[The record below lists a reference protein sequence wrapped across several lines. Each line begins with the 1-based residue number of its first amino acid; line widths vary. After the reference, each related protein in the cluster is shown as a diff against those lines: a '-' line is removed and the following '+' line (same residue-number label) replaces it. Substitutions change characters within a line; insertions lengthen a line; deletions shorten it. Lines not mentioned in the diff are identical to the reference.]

1 MVRII
6 ISAGFFAQPAEH
18 LEHNRLGWVVYAI
31 KRRMLAPGISQI
43 IRDRQIAVGL
53 FFFADTVNRPNH
65 PLLALHINRPVA
77 VVVENIDRF
86 AALLTLKQQVC
97 AANDCLALG
106 RNNLK
111 RRDPVNIN
119 IWHKNDVASRARAD
133 IIHVKRSG
141 IVGNRLTNN
150 DVGLGQ
156 LAAGFVFVKRSPN
169 TA

>member
-1 MVRII
+1 M
-6 ISAGFFAQPAEH
+6 
-18 LEHNRLGWVVYAI
+18 
-31 KRRMLAPGISQI
+31 
-43 IRDRQIAVGL
+43 
-53 FFFADTVNRPNH
+53 
-65 PLLALHINRPVA
+65 
-77 VVVENIDRF
+77 DRF
-86 AALLTLKQQVC
+86 AALLPLKQQVC

-133 IIHVKRSG
+133 IIRVKRSG

-156 LAAGFVFVKRSPN
+156 LAAGFVFVKRSPIRRDRLKTGLHRRKHLAAKPAHRVHLTIAKKN
-169 TA
+169 TFITCTSLVFSKPTANPTQVKADQYHPAHGHYENQPPTQQTGPQQSPRACPP

>member
-1 MVRII
+1 MVQII
-6 ISAGFFAQPAEH
+6 IPAGFLAQPAEH
-18 LEHNRLGWVVYAI
+18 LEHNRLSRVVYAI
-31 KRRMLAPGISQI
+31 KRRLLAPGIGQI